1 MCTERDLGKRR
12 LFWSDALAC
21 KSLIRT
27 HHESGGE
34 RRKKY
39 ASPSSLSWR
48 GKARRRKKRRSPSAR
63 LTSASRRSKR
73 TDVPPFPA
81 RIRRADTQ
89 KGYFPPGAVCLFLL
103 FRQDRHG
110 GDDGRREEGFFPPSS
125 HERGDSPLLSTP
137 QKCLCKRE
145 ENRAEDCE
153 IGRVIC
159 FPPHIVWE
167 NSSKSPD

>member
-110 GDDGRREEGFFPPSS
+110 GDDGRREEGFFPRAHTSEEIRPFFLPPKNACAKGRKT
-125 HERGDSPLLSTP
+125 E
-137 QKCLCKRE
+137 QK
-145 ENRAEDCE
+145 
-153 IGRVIC
+153 
-159 FPPHIVWE
+159 IV
-167 NSSKSPD
+167 KSGA